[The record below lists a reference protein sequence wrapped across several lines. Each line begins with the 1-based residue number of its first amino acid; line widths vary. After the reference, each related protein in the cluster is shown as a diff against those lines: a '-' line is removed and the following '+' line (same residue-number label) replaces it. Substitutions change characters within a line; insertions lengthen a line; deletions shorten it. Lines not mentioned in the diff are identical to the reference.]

1 MKDHFLRLFA
11 FNSWANDQVLE
22 ALSNQ
27 SVSDEIRSKMSHI
40 LWAEWAWLCRIKG
53 IPIDKSSVKNHL
65 TNEELAEKALEN
77 GRAWRKILESNPDFE
92 TIFEYKLMNGTE
104 SRSCLADIITHV
116 VNHGSYHRGQI
127 ATLLRQE
134 RIDTKTNGFYRIY
147 EVVTLGFSD
156 F

>member
-134 RIDTKTNGFYRIY
+134 GLIPKPTDFIGFTR
-147 EVVTLGFSD
+147 L
-156 F
+156 